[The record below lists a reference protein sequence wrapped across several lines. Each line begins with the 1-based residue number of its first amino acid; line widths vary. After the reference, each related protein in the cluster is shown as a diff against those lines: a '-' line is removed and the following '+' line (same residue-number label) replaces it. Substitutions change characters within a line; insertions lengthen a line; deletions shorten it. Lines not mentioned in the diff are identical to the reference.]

1 MIILCDLAKLA
12 KRHSLGA
19 GRDLRR
25 SASLC
30 YDPPRVI
37 RLYHV
42 SKVYP
47 PRFTALSDVSLA
59 IEPGEFVFLTG
70 PSGAGKTT
78 LLRLLLGA
86 ETPTVGQVVIG
97 GRNLVRLG
105 RRGIAKLRRST
116 GMVFQDAKL
125 LPGLPVLD
133 NVALPAEA
141 AGESSKEARRKAFT
155 LLRELGLKDLVRRY
169 PRSLSG
175 GEQQRVAL
183 ARALVNEP
191 GLLLADE
198 PTGNLDEESAR
209 RVVELMVRAHSGGAT
224 VVLATHD
231 PQLLGAVSGRQITL
245 RAGHLV
251 DGGAA
256 AE

>member
-1 MIILCDLAKLA
+1 
-12 KRHSLGA
+12 
-19 GRDLRR
+19 
-25 SASLC
+25 
-30 YDPPRVI
+30 VI

-47 PRFTALSDVSLA
+47 PRFPALTDLSLA
-59 IEPGEFVFLTG
+59 IEAGEFILLTG

-78 LLRLLLGA
+78 LLRLVLGA
-86 ETPTVGQVVIG
+86 EAPTAGQIVIG
-97 GRNLVRLG
+97 GRNLARLG
-105 RRGIAKLRRST
+105 RAGIAALRRKT

-125 LPGLPVLD
+125 LAGVPVLD

-141 AGESSKEARRKAFT
+141 AGDSSREARRKAFA
-155 LLRELGLKDLVRRY
+155 LLRDLGLKDLVRRY

-191 GLLLADE
+191 ALLLADE
-198 PTGNLDEESAR
+198 PTGNLDEESAS
-209 RVVELMVRAHSGGAT
+209 RVVELMSRAHGAGAT

-231 PQLLGAVSGRQITL
+231 PHLLRTVTGRQIAL
-245 RAGHLV
+245 RAGRLM
-251 DGGAA
+251 DGEAPP
-256 AE
+256 ES

>member
-1 MIILCDLAKLA
+1 M
-12 KRHSLGA
+12 
-19 GRDLRR
+19 
-25 SASLC
+25 
-30 YDPPRVI
+30 I

-47 PRFTALSDVSLA
+47 PRFPALTDLSLA
-59 IEPGEFVFLTG
+59 IEAGEFILLTG

-78 LLRLLLGA
+78 LLRLVLGA
-86 ETPTVGQVVIG
+86 EAPTAGQIVIG
-97 GRNLVRLG
+97 GRNLARLG
-105 RRGIAKLRRST
+105 RAGIAALRRKT

-125 LPGLPVLD
+125 LAGVPVLD

-141 AGESSKEARRKAFT
+141 AGDSSREARRKAFA
-155 LLRELGLKDLVRRY
+155 LLRDLGLKDLVRRY

-191 GLLLADE
+191 ALLLADE
-198 PTGNLDEESAR
+198 PTGNLDEESAS
-209 RVVELMVRAHSGGAT
+209 RVVELMSRAHGAGAT

-231 PQLLGAVSGRQITL
+231 PHLLRTVTGRQIAL
-245 RAGHLV
+245 RAGRLV
-251 DGGAA
+251 DGEAPP
-256 AE
+256 ES

>member
-1 MIILCDLAKLA
+1 
-12 KRHSLGA
+12 
-19 GRDLRR
+19 
-25 SASLC
+25 
-30 YDPPRVI
+30 VI

-47 PRFTALSDVSLA
+47 PRFPALTDLSLA
-59 IEPGEFVFLTG
+59 IEAGEFILLTG

-78 LLRLLLGA
+78 LLRLVLGA
-86 ETPTVGQVVIG
+86 EAPTAGQIVIG
-97 GRNLVRLG
+97 GRNLARLG
-105 RRGIAKLRRST
+105 RAGIAALRRKT

-125 LPGLPVLD
+125 LAGVPVLD

-141 AGESSKEARRKAFT
+141 AGDSSREARRKAFA
-155 LLRELGLKDLVRRY
+155 LLRDLGLKDLVRRY

-191 GLLLADE
+191 ALLLADE
-198 PTGNLDEESAR
+198 PTGNLDEESAS
-209 RVVELMVRAHSGGAT
+209 RVVELMSRAHGAGAT

-231 PQLLGAVSGRQITL
+231 PHLLRTVTGRQIML
-245 RAGHLV
+245 RAGRLV
-251 DGGAA
+251 EGEASPA
-256 AE
+256 P

>member
-1 MIILCDLAKLA
+1 
-12 KRHSLGA
+12 
-19 GRDLRR
+19 
-25 SASLC
+25 
-30 YDPPRVI
+30 VI

-47 PRFTALSDVSLA
+47 PRFPALTDLSLG
-59 IEPGEFVFLTG
+59 IEAGEFVLLTG

-86 ETPTVGQVVIG
+86 EAPTAGQIVIG
-97 GRNLVRLG
+97 GRNLARLG
-105 RRGIAKLRRST
+105 RMGIAALRRKT

-125 LPGLPVLD
+125 LAGLPVLD

-141 AGESSKEARRKAFT
+141 AGDSSKEARRKAFA
-155 LLRELGLKDLVRRY
+155 LLRDLGLKDLVRRY

-191 GLLLADE
+191 ALLLADE
-198 PTGNLDEESAR
+198 PTGNLDEESAS
-209 RVVELMVRAHSGGAT
+209 RVVELMLRAHGAGAT

-231 PQLLGAVSGRQITL
+231 PHLLHTVQGRQITL
-245 RAGHLV
+245 RAGRLV
-251 DGGAA
+251 DGEAPS
-256 AE
+256 E

>member
-1 MIILCDLAKLA
+1 
-12 KRHSLGA
+12 
-19 GRDLRR
+19 
-25 SASLC
+25 
-30 YDPPRVI
+30 VI

-47 PRFTALSDVSLA
+47 PRFPALTDLSLG
-59 IEPGEFVFLTG
+59 IEAGEFVLLTG

-86 ETPTVGQVVIG
+86 EAPTAGQIVIS
-97 GRNLVRLG
+97 GRNLARLG
-105 RRGIAKLRRST
+105 RIGIAALRRKT

-125 LPGLPVLD
+125 LAGLPVLD

-141 AGESSKEARRKAFT
+141 AGDSSKEARRKAFA
-155 LLRELGLKDLVRRY
+155 LLRDVGLKDLVRRY

-191 GLLLADE
+191 ALLLADE
-198 PTGNLDEESAR
+198 PTGNLDEESAS
-209 RVVELMVRAHSGGAT
+209 RVVELMLRAHGAGAT

-231 PQLLGAVSGRQITL
+231 PHLLRTVKGRQITL
-245 RAGHLV
+245 RAGRLV
-251 DGGAA
+251 DGEAPSA
-256 AE
+256 

>member
-1 MIILCDLAKLA
+1 
-12 KRHSLGA
+12 
-19 GRDLRR
+19 
-25 SASLC
+25 
-30 YDPPRVI
+30 VI

-47 PRFTALSDVSLA
+47 PRFPALTDLSLG
-59 IEPGEFVFLTG
+59 IEAGEFVLLTG

-86 ETPTVGQVVIG
+86 EAPTAGQIVIG
-97 GRNLVRLG
+97 GRNLARLG
-105 RRGIAKLRRST
+105 RMGIAALRRKT
-116 GMVFQDAKL
+116 GMVFQDARL
-125 LPGLPVLD
+125 LAGLPVLD

-141 AGESSKEARRKAFT
+141 AGDSSKEARRKAFA
-155 LLRELGLKDLVRRY
+155 LLRDLGLKDLVRRY

-191 GLLLADE
+191 ALLLADE
-198 PTGNLDEESAR
+198 PTGNLDEESAS
-209 RVVELMVRAHSGGAT
+209 RVVELMLRAHGAGAT

-231 PQLLGAVSGRQITL
+231 PHLLHSVKGRQITL
-245 RAGHLV
+245 RAGRLV
-251 DGGAA
+251 DGEAPS
-256 AE
+256 E

>member
-1 MIILCDLAKLA
+1 
-12 KRHSLGA
+12 
-19 GRDLRR
+19 
-25 SASLC
+25 
-30 YDPPRVI
+30 VI

-47 PRFTALSDVSLA
+47 PRFPALTDLSLA
-59 IEPGEFVFLTG
+59 IEAGEFILLTG

-78 LLRLLLGA
+78 LLRLVLGA
-86 ETPTVGQVVIG
+86 EVPTAGQIVIG
-97 GRNLVRLG
+97 GRNLARLG
-105 RRGIAKLRRST
+105 RAGIAALRRKT

-125 LPGLPVLD
+125 LTGVPVLD

-141 AGESSKEARRKAFT
+141 AGDSSREARRKAFA
-155 LLRELGLKDLVRRY
+155 LLRDLGLKDLVRRY

-191 GLLLADE
+191 ALLLADE
-198 PTGNLDEESAR
+198 PTGNLDEESAS
-209 RVVELMVRAHSGGAT
+209 RVVELMSRAHGAGAT

-231 PQLLGAVSGRQITL
+231 PHLLRTVTGRQIAL
-245 RAGHLV
+245 RAGRLM
-251 DGGAA
+251 DGEAPP
-256 AE
+256 ES

>member
-1 MIILCDLAKLA
+1 M
-12 KRHSLGA
+12 
-19 GRDLRR
+19 
-25 SASLC
+25 
-30 YDPPRVI
+30 I

-47 PRFTALSDVSLA
+47 PRFPALTDLSLA
-59 IEPGEFVFLTG
+59 IEAGEFVLLTG

-78 LLRLLLGA
+78 LLRLVLGA
-86 ETPTVGQVVIG
+86 EAPTAGQIVIG
-97 GRNLVRLG
+97 GRNLARLG
-105 RRGIAKLRRST
+105 RAGIAALRRKT

-125 LPGLPVLD
+125 LAGVPVLD

-141 AGESSKEARRKAFT
+141 AGDSSREARRKAFA
-155 LLRELGLKDLVRRY
+155 LLRDLGLKDLVRRY

-191 GLLLADE
+191 ALLLADE
-198 PTGNLDEESAR
+198 PTGNLDEESAS
-209 RVVELMVRAHSGGAT
+209 RVVELMSRAHGAGAT

-231 PQLLGAVSGRQITL
+231 PHLLRTVTGRQIAL
-245 RAGHLV
+245 RAGRLM
-251 DGGAA
+251 DGEAPP
-256 AE
+256 ES

>member
-1 MIILCDLAKLA
+1 M
-12 KRHSLGA
+12 
-19 GRDLRR
+19 
-25 SASLC
+25 
-30 YDPPRVI
+30 I

-47 PRFTALSDVSLA
+47 PRFPALTDLSLA
-59 IEPGEFVFLTG
+59 IEAGEFILLTG

-78 LLRLLLGA
+78 LLRLVLGA
-86 ETPTVGQVVIG
+86 EAPTAGQIVIG
-97 GRNLVRLG
+97 GRNLARLG
-105 RRGIAKLRRST
+105 RAGIAALRRKT

-125 LPGLPVLD
+125 LAGVPVLD

-141 AGESSKEARRKAFT
+141 AGDSSREARRKAFA
-155 LLRELGLKDLVRRY
+155 LLRDLGLKDLVRRY

-191 GLLLADE
+191 ALLLADE
-198 PTGNLDEESAR
+198 PTGNLDEESAS
-209 RVVELMVRAHSGGAT
+209 RVVELMSRAHGAGAT

-231 PQLLGAVSGRQITL
+231 PHLLRTVTGRQIML
-245 RAGHLV
+245 RAGRLV
-251 DGGAA
+251 EGEASPA
-256 AE
+256 P

>member
-1 MIILCDLAKLA
+1 
-12 KRHSLGA
+12 
-19 GRDLRR
+19 
-25 SASLC
+25 
-30 YDPPRVI
+30 VI

-47 PRFTALSDVSLA
+47 PRFPALTDLSLA
-59 IEPGEFVFLTG
+59 IEAGEFILLTG

-78 LLRLLLGA
+78 LLRLILGA
-86 ETPTVGQVVIG
+86 EAPTAGQIVIG
-97 GRNLVRLG
+97 GRNLARLG
-105 RRGIAKLRRST
+105 RAGIAALRRKT

-125 LPGLPVLD
+125 LAGVPVLD

-141 AGESSKEARRKAFT
+141 AGDSSREARRKAFA
-155 LLRELGLKDLVRRY
+155 LLRDLGLKDLVRRY

-191 GLLLADE
+191 ALLLADE
-198 PTGNLDEESAR
+198 PTGNLDEESAS
-209 RVVELMVRAHSGGAT
+209 RVVELMSRAHGAGAT

-231 PQLLGAVSGRQITL
+231 PHLLRTVTGRQITL
-245 RAGHLV
+245 RTGRLV
-251 DGGAA
+251 DGEAPP
-256 AE
+256 ES

>member
-1 MIILCDLAKLA
+1 M
-12 KRHSLGA
+12 
-19 GRDLRR
+19 
-25 SASLC
+25 
-30 YDPPRVI
+30 I

-47 PRFTALSDVSLA
+47 PRFTALSDVSLS
-59 IEPGEFVFLTG
+59 IEEREFVFLTG

-86 ETPTVGQVVIG
+86 EAPTAGQIVIG
-97 GRNLVRLG
+97 GRNLARLG
-105 RRGIAKLRRST
+105 RQGIANLRRST

-125 LPGLPVLD
+125 LAGVPVLD

-141 AGESSKEARRKAFT
+141 AGESPKKARSKAFT
-155 LLRELGLKDLVRRY
+155 LLRDLGLKDLVRRY

-191 GLLLADE
+191 SLLLADE
-198 PTGNLDEESAR
+198 PTGNLDEESAG
-209 RVVELMVRAHSGGAT
+209 RVVELMMRAHAGGAT

-231 PQLLGAVSGRQITL
+231 PHLLRAVAGRQLGL
-245 RAGHLV
+245 RAGRLV
-251 DGGAA
+251 DGEAPP
-256 AE
+256 E

>member
-1 MIILCDLAKLA
+1 
-12 KRHSLGA
+12 
-19 GRDLRR
+19 
-25 SASLC
+25 
-30 YDPPRVI
+30 VI

-47 PRFTALSDVSLA
+47 PRFPALTDLSLA
-59 IEPGEFVFLTG
+59 IEAGEFILLTG

-78 LLRLLLGA
+78 LLRLVLGA
-86 ETPTVGQVVIG
+86 EAPTAGQVVIG
-97 GRNLVRLG
+97 GRNLARLG
-105 RRGIAKLRRST
+105 RAGIAALRRKT

-125 LPGLPVLD
+125 LAGAPVLD

-141 AGESSKEARRKAFT
+141 AGDSSREARRKAFA
-155 LLRELGLKDLVRRY
+155 LLRDLGLKDLVRRY

-191 GLLLADE
+191 ALLLADE
-198 PTGNLDEESAR
+198 PTGNLDEESAS
-209 RVVELMVRAHSGGAT
+209 RVVELMSRAHGAGAT

-231 PQLLGAVSGRQITL
+231 PHLLRTVTGRQIAL
-245 RAGHLV
+245 RAGRLV
-251 DGGAA
+251 DGEAPP
-256 AE
+256 ES

>member
-1 MIILCDLAKLA
+1 M
-12 KRHSLGA
+12 
-19 GRDLRR
+19 
-25 SASLC
+25 
-30 YDPPRVI
+30 I

-47 PRFTALSDVSLA
+47 PRFPALTDLSLA
-59 IEPGEFVFLTG
+59 IEAGEFILLTG

-78 LLRLLLGA
+78 LLRLVLGA
-86 ETPTVGQVVIG
+86 EVPTAGQIVIG
-97 GRNLVRLG
+97 GRNLARLG
-105 RRGIAKLRRST
+105 RAGIAALRRKT

-125 LPGLPVLD
+125 LTGVPVLD

-141 AGESSKEARRKAFT
+141 AGDSSREARRKAFA
-155 LLRELGLKDLVRRY
+155 LLRDLGLKDLVRRY

-191 GLLLADE
+191 ALLLADE
-198 PTGNLDEESAR
+198 PTGNLDEESAS
-209 RVVELMVRAHSGGAT
+209 RVVELMSRAHGAGAT

-231 PQLLGAVSGRQITL
+231 PHLLRTVTGRQIAL
-245 RAGHLV
+245 RAGRLM
-251 DGGAA
+251 DGEAPP
-256 AE
+256 ES

>member
-1 MIILCDLAKLA
+1 
-12 KRHSLGA
+12 
-19 GRDLRR
+19 
-25 SASLC
+25 
-30 YDPPRVI
+30 VI

-47 PRFTALSDVSLA
+47 PRFPALTDLSLA
-59 IEPGEFVFLTG
+59 IEAGEFILLTG

-78 LLRLLLGA
+78 LLRLVLGA
-86 ETPTVGQVVIG
+86 EAPTAGQIVIG
-97 GRNLVRLG
+97 GRNLARLG
-105 RRGIAKLRRST
+105 RAGIAALRRKT

-125 LPGLPVLD
+125 LTGVPVLD

-141 AGESSKEARRKAFT
+141 AGDSSREARRKAFA
-155 LLRELGLKDLVRRY
+155 LLRDLGLKDLVRRY

-191 GLLLADE
+191 ALLLADE
-198 PTGNLDEESAR
+198 PTGNLDEESAS
-209 RVVELMVRAHSGGAT
+209 RVVELMSRAHGAGAT

-231 PQLLGAVSGRQITL
+231 PHLLRTVTGRQIAL
-245 RAGHLV
+245 RAGRLM
-251 DGGAA
+251 DGEAPP
-256 AE
+256 ES

>member
-1 MIILCDLAKLA
+1 
-12 KRHSLGA
+12 
-19 GRDLRR
+19 
-25 SASLC
+25 
-30 YDPPRVI
+30 VI

-47 PRFTALSDVSLA
+47 PRFAALTDVSLA

-86 ETPTVGQVVIG
+86 EAPSAGQVVIG
-97 GRNLVRLG
+97 GRNIARLG
-105 RRGIAKLRRST
+105 RKGIAEVRRST

-125 LPGLPVLD
+125 LAGLPVLD

-141 AGESSKEARRKAFT
+141 AGEASKEARRKAFA
-155 LLRELGLKDLVRRY
+155 LLRDLGLKDFVRRY

-183 ARALVNEP
+183 ARALVNDP

-198 PTGNLDEESAR
+198 PTGNLDEESAQK
-209 RVVELMVRAHSGGAT
+209 VVELIGRAHASGAT
-224 VVLATHD
+224 VVMATHD
-231 PQLLGAVSGRQITL
+231 PHLLDAMPGRTITL
-245 RAGHLV
+245 RAGRVV
-251 DGGAA
+251 DGEAA

>member
-1 MIILCDLAKLA
+1 M
-12 KRHSLGA
+12 
-19 GRDLRR
+19 
-25 SASLC
+25 
-30 YDPPRVI
+30 I

-47 PRFTALSDVSLA
+47 PRFAALTDVSLA

-86 ETPTVGQVVIG
+86 EAPSAGQVVIG
-97 GRNLVRLG
+97 GRSIARLG
-105 RRGIAKLRRST
+105 RKGIAEVRRST

-125 LPGLPVLD
+125 LAGLPVLD

-141 AGESSKEARRKAFT
+141 AGEASKEARRKAFA
-155 LLRELGLKDLVRRY
+155 LLRDLGLKDFVRRY

-183 ARALVNEP
+183 ARALVNDP

-198 PTGNLDEESAR
+198 PTGNLDEESAQK
-209 RVVELMVRAHSGGAT
+209 VVELIGRAHANGAT
-224 VVLATHD
+224 VVMATHD
-231 PQLLGAVSGRQITL
+231 PHLLDAMPGRTITL
-245 RAGHLV
+245 RAGRVV
-251 DGGAA
+251 DGEAA